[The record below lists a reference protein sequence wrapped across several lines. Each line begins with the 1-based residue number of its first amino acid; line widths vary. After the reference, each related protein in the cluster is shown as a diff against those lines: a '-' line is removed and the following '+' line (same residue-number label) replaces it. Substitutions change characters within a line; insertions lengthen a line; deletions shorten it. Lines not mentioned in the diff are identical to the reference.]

1 MLKARDIMTTEVIS
15 IGPEASVTQVAALL
29 DTHRISGLPVVDR
42 EGRLLG
48 VITQSDLVQ
57 QARDLELPPAISL
70 MDLRIF
76 LETPSHFQRRL
87 EKMLGGTVRQV
98 MTAKPITISP
108 ETPVSEVAALMARKK
123 VHTLPVMK
131 GEKLVGIIGKIDLI
145 RALGTRPG
153 EALPPG

>member
-1 MLKARDIMTTEVIS
+1 VM
-15 IGPEASVTQVAALL
+15 
-29 DTHRISGLPVVDR
+29 DR

-57 QARDLELPPAISL
+57 QALDLELPPAISL
-70 MDLRIF
+70 LDLRIF
-76 LETPSHFQRRL
+76 LETPSHFRRRL

-98 MTAKPITISP
+98 MTARPITISP
-108 ETPVSEVAALMARKK
+108 ETPVSEVAALMTRKK
-123 VHTLPVMK
+123 VHTLPVME

-153 EALPPG
+153 EALPPD